1 METDLFKQLDLAIYA
16 QAHLAWWQQPVVQI
30 LLSILLGFF
39 VIGVIVIM
47 RRNRKAKKQDFYVQ
61 QLLNILYNS
70 VHLWEQEKL
79 KMPEL
84 VLLLTAIVKQYTG
97 FCMQNNDVIGMT
109 DQEWLSFVQAHII
122 FTPVRDECAELVN
135 KLSNYKF
142 HQAIQG
148 AGDVFR
154 LCELVYVIIAKTAP
168 GAVAL
173 TSGLCFNIPKNAAA

>member
-122 FTPVRDECAELVN
+122 FKPVRDECAELVN

-173 TSGLCFNIPKNAAA
+173 TSGLCFNSPKNAAA